1 MGALS
6 RRKGHDYERQICREL
21 KKMGF
26 LNCKTSRNG
35 DRSQDAAGVDL
46 LGTEPF
52 KIQCKAVE
60 HALNYSDIL
69 TAMPKGE
76 RYNVI
81 FHKRNRQQIIVL
93 QKKDFYELLEMLIRN
108 QIINI

>member
-35 DRSQDAAGVDL
+35 DRSRDAAGVDL
-46 LGTEPF
+46 LDTGCF
-52 KIQCKAVE
+52 NVQCKAIE
-60 HALNYSDIL
+60 RGLNYSDIL

-76 RYNVI
+76 RYNII

-93 QKKDFYELLEMLIRN
+93 EKKDFYELLEMLIKN